1 MNGIIHLVGS
11 CLLVGAGAGL
21 GWIQKQ
27 KLSHKRILLEDIL
40 ELILFFQAGICSTKT
55 SLPELWKQ
63 LQLQT
68 NRFRILECSQQGI
81 FSKEI
86 MKQTICT
93 QPFSQKLLDI
103 QDKLLLEKWIDFLG
117 SGTVEQEEQK
127 IQYLQ
132 TMLNRSK
139 QQAWEQEKQNG
150 KMYLSLGVCAGL
162 AVAVLTL

>member
-1 MNGIIHLVGS
+1 MNGIIHLLGS
-11 CLLVGAGAGL
+11 CLLIGAGAGL

-27 KLSHKRILLEDIL
+27 KLSYRRIFLEDIL

-55 SLPELWKQ
+55 SLPELWNQ
-63 LQLQT
+63 LQLQKT
-68 NRFRILECSQQGI
+68 RFRILDCSQQKY
-81 FSKEI
+81 FSKES
-86 MKQTICT
+86 MKQAICV
-93 QPFSQKLLDI
+93 QPFSQKILEM
-103 QDKLLLEKWIDFLG
+103 QDKLLLEKWIDSLG